1 MKRLSALCLYIICV
15 SAAFAALPPREVRAV
30 WLTTLS
36 GLDWPRS
43 AATTPEGFARQ
54 RQSLCQTLDS
64 LRAAGIN
71 TVLFQT
77 RIRATSAYA
86 SPFEPWDGVF
96 TGTPGLAPD
105 YDPLA
110 LAVDECHRRGMEL
123 HAWVVAF
130 PLGRDAALRR
140 LGRSALTRRRPE
152 LCRRAGDQWYMDP
165 GLPGVAEYLGALCA
179 DIARRYDVDG
189 IHLDY
194 IRYPERGIPF
204 DDRATY
210 RRHGHGQPRD
220 RWRREAVT
228 RCVRAVHDSVRR
240 VKPWVRLS
248 CSPVG
253 KHADLARYSSRG
265 WNARDAVYQDAQAWL
280 RAGWMDLLF
289 PMMYFTG
296 DHFYPFAA
304 DWQEQS
310 AGRPVVPGLG
320 IYFLSP
326 AERDWPLRT
335 VERQM
340 RFVRRLGMGQ
350 AYFRSRFLT
359 ADTKGL
365 YRFMADEFYARPAL
379 TPAMTWVDSIA
390 PPAPAVRVER
400 LGHSLRLSWPAV
412 ADNAPG
418 GVAYCVYALTGGEW
432 RPLSLRQSATSYAYA
447 PALPA
452 RLTVPLA
459 VTALDR
465 YGNES
470 RPAIVGLGA
479 EAVPTPA
486 CVVADSLPLPPL
498 DAEFVLLTDA
508 AGRPVMTVRPT
519 RSLAVGALA
528 PGFYSVRTLDARGRS
543 HRVAA
548 FVKR

>member
-1 MKRLSALCLYIICV
+1 MTT
-15 SAAFAALPPREVRAV
+15 FAPKRAV

-36 GLDWPRS
+36 GLDWPRR

-204 DDRATY
+204 DDRTTY

-265 WNARDAVYQDAQAWL
+265 WNARDAVYQDAG
-280 RAGWMDLLF
+280 RAGW
-289 PMMYFTG
+289 TCC
-296 DHFYPFAA
+296 
-304 DWQEQS
+304 
-310 AGRPVVPGLG
+310 
-320 IYFLSP
+320 
-326 AERDWPLRT
+326 
-335 VERQM
+335 
-340 RFVRRLGMGQ
+340 
-350 AYFRSRFLT
+350 SR
-359 ADTKGL
+359 
-365 YRFMADEFYARPAL
+365 
-379 TPAMTWVDSIA
+379 
-390 PPAPAVRVER
+390 
-400 LGHSLRLSWPAV
+400 
-412 ADNAPG
+412 
-418 GVAYCVYALTGGEW
+418 
-432 RPLSLRQSATSYAYA
+432 
-447 PALPA
+447 
-452 RLTVPLA
+452 
-459 VTALDR
+459 
-465 YGNES
+465 
-470 RPAIVGLGA
+470 
-479 EAVPTPA
+479 
-486 CVVADSLPLPPL
+486 
-498 DAEFVLLTDA
+498 
-508 AGRPVMTVRPT
+508 
-519 RSLAVGALA
+519 
-528 PGFYSVRTLDARGRS
+528 
-543 HRVAA
+543 
-548 FVKR
+548 